1 MARMTSDAAAVPA
14 AEATPVVEVLEAV
27 ETVLEEKPLM
37 RGWLHTGMFP
47 AVVIAGLVL
56 MAFTDSTRAR
66 VACGVYILTACLLFG
81 VSAVYH
87 RGTWGPRGEAILRR
101 LDHANIFLIIAGTYT
116 PLTVL
121 LLPPSTGRTLLW
133 AVWIAAAAGIA
144 FRVFWVGAP
153 RWLYTPCYIAMGWA
167 AVFFLPDFM
176 RTGGIA
182 VLVLVI
188 VGGLL
193 YSVGGVIYGMKRPN
207 PPPLLRL
214 PRGLPLADPRGLRGP
229 LRRHLARRVPALIQ
243 GGPAPVAAPVGVP
256 RAQAESEPEL
266 CRAAPKSRSASSPKT
281 ALSFSSAMP
290 SAYPWNAS
298 PATAWTAGVA
308 YCGSTRSMGKGSP
321 GGQGPGQFLGQG
333 ILGCGGVGHMSS
345 PTACRISRASRPPGA
360 PRSPSRRPLSP
371 SAGRPSAAVRAAG
384 AAVG

>member
-14 AEATPVVEVLEAV
+14 AEATPAAQVTQSAKSVKAEVLEVA
-27 ETVLEEKPLM
+27 ETAEAALEAKPLM

-47 AVVIAGLVL
+47 AVVVAGLAL

-66 VACGVYILTACLLFG
+66 VACGIYILTACLLFG

-133 AVWIAAAAGIA
+133 AAAGIA

-207 PPPLLRL
+207 PS
-214 PRGLPLADPRGLRGP
+214 PRFFGFHEVFHSLTLAAFVAHYVGIS
-229 LRRHLARRVPALIQ
+229 LA
-243 GGPAPVAAPVGVP
+243 
-256 RAQAESEPEL
+256 
-266 CRAAPKSRSASSPKT
+266 
-281 ALSFSSAMP
+281 
-290 SAYPWNAS
+290 AY
-298 PATAWTAGVA
+298 
-308 YCGSTRSMGKGSP
+308 
-321 GGQGPGQFLGQG
+321 Q
-333 ILGCGGVGHMSS
+333 H
-345 PTACRISRASRPPGA
+345 
-360 PRSPSRRPLSP
+360 
-371 SAGRPSAAVRAAG
+371 
-384 AAVG
+384 